1 MAKSRYRKA
10 YEGITGKQNDPYYSE
25 ARMSSPHAYPSS
37 SARKSDRPGL
47 LRGELTP
54 EEVHQTAAVAEEG
67 FTVRT
72 TGPGVGRPA
81 RDVFSVGF
89 APDTGRAAEVA
100 VTRNQPASEQIRR
113 FNVENPALATRG
125 ANMGIG
131 GWKDPETGIVG
142 MDVSVLSPRTPEG
155 LKSAMHIGVESNQA
169 AIGNLGRKGY
179 EGDINIPHHL
189 QKDQY
194 HGPLGYDPKVEDLG
208 VQADTGRR
216 RVRITPGLKEA
227 VEVHAETTAQSMG
240 LKETPAKS
248 KGAGQYVKE
257 SLSNLRKTRRSAR

>member
-25 ARMSSPHAYPSS
+25 ARMQSPHAYPSS
-37 SARKSDRPGL
+37 SERKRDRPGL

-54 EEVHQTAAVAEEG
+54 EEVQSTADVAGEG

-89 APDTGRAAEVA
+89 APDIGRAAEVA
-100 VTRNQPASEQIRR
+100 VRGDESAASQIRR
-113 FNVENPALATRG
+113 FNIENPALATRG
-125 ANMGIG
+125 ASMGIG
-131 GWKDPETGIVG
+131 GWRDPETGIVG

-169 AIGNLGRKGY
+169 AIGNLGSKGY
-179 EGDINIPHHL
+179 EGDINIPHYL
-189 QKDQY
+189 QKGQY
-194 HGPLGYDPKVEDLG
+194 QGPLGYDPKVEDLD

-227 VEVHAETTAQSMG
+227 VEVHSEGVSQSMG
-240 LKETPAKS
+240 LQDKPVKTKS
-248 KGAGQYVKE
+248 AGQYVKE

>member
-25 ARMSSPHAYPSS
+25 ARMASPHAYPSS

-54 EEVHQTAAVAEEG
+54 EEVQSTADVAGEG

-100 VTRNQPASEQIRR
+100 VTGNEPAANQIRR
-113 FNVENPALATRG
+113 FNMENPALATRG
-125 ANMGIG
+125 SSMGIG
-131 GWKDPETGIVG
+131 GWRDPDTGIVG

-194 HGPLGYDPKVEDLG
+194 HGPLGYDPQVEDLG
-208 VQADTGRR
+208 VQAATGRR
-216 RVRITPGLKEA
+216 RVRITPGLKEV
-227 VEVHAETTAQSMG
+227 VEVHSEGVAQSLG
-240 LKETPAKS
+240 LTEKPAKV

-257 SLSNLRKTRRSAR
+257 SLSQLRKTRKPAR